1 VNVSS
6 INKDRAYPIPEF
18 SNVVES
24 LTQLKIEVAKFRY
37 QTSDEVYYFKL
48 LKKIDDL
55 EESIYSHFKELSNI
69 EQLFIMAASAKL
81 TKKQMV
87 ILRWLIERHNKKT
100 VYTVLIQEISRELE
114 IPKSTVR
121 WNLKGL
127 RDADLIKAGDKNNKG
142 IPVALTPMGRIMADY
157 ALAMGD

>member
-6 INKDRAYPIPEF
+6 IIKDKTNQIPEF
-18 SNVVES
+18 SNIIES
-24 LTQLKIEVAKFRY
+24 LTQLKIEVARFRY
-37 QTSDEVYYFKL
+37 QTRDEVYHNKL
-48 LKKIDDL
+48 FKKIDTL

-69 EQLFIMAASAKL
+69 EQLFMMAASAKL
-81 TKKQMV
+81 TKKQIV
-87 ILRWLIERHNKKT
+87 ILRWLVEHHQEKT

-157 ALAMGD
+157 ALSMSD